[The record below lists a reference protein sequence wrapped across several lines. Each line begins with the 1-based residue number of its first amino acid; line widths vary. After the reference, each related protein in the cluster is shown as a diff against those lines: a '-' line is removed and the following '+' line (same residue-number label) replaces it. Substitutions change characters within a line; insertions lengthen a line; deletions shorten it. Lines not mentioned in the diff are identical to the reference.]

1 MSLTES
7 KTVAALVVDRIA
19 ATPDAEAFS
28 TPAGGGQWKSST
40 WREAGDRIRAIA
52 GGLRA
57 LGLAD
62 EQRVAI
68 LSGTRL
74 EWILADLAILCA
86 GGAATTIYP
95 SNTPE
100 ECSYILRD
108 SESAFVFAEN
118 GSQLAKLEAERG
130 KLPALKKVILFEGES
145 QGKTD
150 WVMTLAELTERGRK
164 YDAEDAT
171 RFEKTA
177 RAVRADSLATLVY
190 TSGTTGEPKGVELTH
205 DCWVYEA
212 EAIDRLE
219 LLHPDDKQLL
229 WLPLSHVF
237 GKVLEAAQ
245 LRIGFSTAVD
255 GRVDKL
261 VENLAQV
268 KPTFVAAVPRI
279 FEKVRN
285 KVVVGIEEG
294 GGLKR
299 TIFEWALGV
308 GRAASEAR
316 QKGGSPSAWLK
327 LKLAIADQLVFAK
340 LKARFGGRMRYFI
353 SGSAPLAREVAEFF
367 DAAGLPILE
376 GYGLTESSAAS
387 LVNRPHKYRL
397 GTVGLPLPGTEVRCA
412 PEDGEVL
419 LRGRGIMR
427 GYKGRAEA
435 SREALDD
442 GWLRTGDIGEI
453 DADGFLRI
461 TDRKKDLIKTSNGK
475 YVAPQAL
482 EGQLK
487 ALCPYVSQ
495 VLIHGNNR
503 NFVTA
508 LVTLDVESMRGW
520 ARDNGLDGKS
530 PVELVADPKV
540 RALVQ
545 GFIDQLNGKLA
556 NYAAVKKFVLLA
568 NDFSLEAGE
577 LTASL
582 KMKRKVIEQHYRAE
596 LDGLYGGARA

>member
-1 MSLTES
+1 VSLTDA
-7 KTVAALVVDRIA
+7 KTVAQLVLDRVA
-19 ATPDAEAFS
+19 QTPDGEAFQW
-28 TPAGGGQWKSST
+28 PASGGWKSVS
-40 WREAGDRIRAIA
+40 WREAGAEVRALA
-52 GGLRA
+52 CGLRA

-62 EQRVAI
+62 EERCAI
-68 LSGTRL
+68 LAGTRM
-74 EWILADLAILCA
+74 EWIYSDLAAMCA
-86 GGAATTIYP
+86 GGAVTTIYP

-100 ECSYILRD
+100 ECAYILRD
-108 SESAFVFAEN
+108 SESVFVFAEN
-118 GSQLAKLEAERG
+118 PSQLAKLESRRAEMP
-130 KLPALKKVILFEGES
+130 KLKKVILFEGEAK
-145 QGKTD
+145 GD
-150 WVMTLAELTERGRK
+150 WVMTLAQLAERGRA
-164 YDAEDAT
+164 YDAEEPA
-171 RFEKTA
+171 RFERTA
-177 RAVRADSLATLVY
+177 RAVKPDALATLVY

-212 EAIDRLE
+212 EAIDGLG
-219 LLHPDDKQLL
+219 LLTPSDKQLL

-237 GKVLEAAQ
+237 GKVLESAQ

-261 VENLAQV
+261 VENLAQI

-294 GGLKR
+294 GGFKR
-299 TIFEWALGV
+299 AVFQWALSV

-316 QKGGSPSAWLK
+316 QAGRAPSGWLK
-327 LKLAIADQLVFAK
+327 LKLALADKLVFGK
-340 LKARFGGRMRYFI
+340 LQARFGGRMRYFI

-387 LVNRPHKYRL
+387 LVNRPDKYRL
-397 GTVGLPLPGTEVRCA
+397 GTVGLPLPGTEVRVA
-412 PEDGEVL
+412 PEDGEIL
-419 LRGRGIMR
+419 LRSRGIMR
-427 GYKGRAEA
+427 GYKGRADATKEA
-435 SREALDD
+435 IDGD
-442 GWLRTGDIGEI
+442 GGWLRTGDIGEI

-487 ALCPYVSQ
+487 AISPYVSQ
-495 VLIHGNNR
+495 VLVHGNNR

-508 LVTLDVESMRGW
+508 LITLDGESLKGW
-520 ARDNGLDGKS
+520 AEEQGLGEQS
-530 PVELVADPKV
+530 PEQLAAEPRV

-545 GFIDQLNGKLA
+545 SAIEQLNTKLA
-556 NYAAVKKFVLLA
+556 NYAAIKKFTLLKS
-568 NDFSLEAGE
+568 DFTQESGE

-582 KMKRKVIEQHYRAE
+582 KMKRKVIEQHFKSE
-596 LDGLYGGARA
+596 LDSLYAERK